1 MVAKDK
7 EDAKKK
13 KLRKFSR
20 PTLALNR
27 AGKGGLTKAFP
38 KIMVGKKELIWDAKT
53 GHSLLM
59 RGHSVQMVWRQLFD
73 TQPGSRLGTNGVS
86 SGHPY
91 ATRKNFATN

>member
-1 MVAKDK
+1 MLAKDK

-13 KLRKFSR
+13 ATKVFKAHLGFKPGREGR
-20 PTLALNR
+20 GP
-27 AGKGGLTKAFP
+27 TKAFP
-38 KIMVGKKELIWDAKT
+38 KIMKELMWDAKT

-59 RGHSVQMVWRQLFD
+59 RGHSVQIVWRQLFD